1 MGYLVEQYRK
11 SDEELMH
18 KLHEAKM
25 LLCEI
30 IEELKGEEDN
40 MYYGER
46 NNYRMNNRMSYRDK
60 EMSRGKGRYDY

>member
-11 SDEELMH
+11 SDEELVH

-30 IEELKGEEDN
+30 IEELEDN
-40 MYYGER
+40 GYYEMNER
-46 NNYRMNNRMSYRDK
+46 RNYRMNSRMNNRSH
-60 EMSRGKGRYDY
+60 EMNREKGRYDY